1 MANQTAVTTTQIHSP
16 LFFSKVSSGPGDSQ
30 LLFKLIYLWKARNNS
45 KGDILLGLE
54 MPMIDE
60 ELNTHHHSTYLN
72 TFSSSNHTTKTV
84 TNSVELTY
92 ILANSADPFPIVTA
106 AARASVQQESPVV
119 PPPPRFIPPRRV
131 VSLTEENRFLINSFR
146 SATSIPQ
153 ETDTCMRSLRNLM
166 TRRCGRRHALLVKG
180 LRVFNQACDQHGSYI
195 VEKLLDIY
203 EGVDSCGGGRD
214 FGVRIRLVRLARG
227 TYGNFVVYKAPR
239 VTQAVI
245 MTRDDL
251 FWGLVNKLRPF
262 LHIYLFESYG
272 CAPNTLQ
279 FRNRLG
285 AGHTLIVKC
294 RSNRR
299 ISQGAN
305 YVSPN
310 SIYSFPVKEKGSNRI
325 VWTCELND
333 AKSKTF
339 LTIWRAYR
347 GAARAR
353 CGQIC
358 EYIVELKRCFLSE
371 K

>member
-1 MANQTAVTTTQIHSP
+1 MLVLAMC
-16 LFFSKVSSGPGDSQ
+16 FG
-30 LLFKLIYLWKARNNS
+30 FK
-45 KGDILLGLE
+45 
-54 MPMIDE
+54 
-60 ELNTHHHSTYLN
+60 
-72 TFSSSNHTTKTV
+72 
-84 TNSVELTY
+84 
-92 ILANSADPFPIVTA
+92 
-106 AARASVQQESPVV
+106 
-119 PPPPRFIPPRRV
+119 
-131 VSLTEENRFLINSFR
+131 
-146 SATSIPQ
+146 
-153 ETDTCMRSLRNLM
+153 
-166 TRRCGRRHALLVKG
+166 
-180 LRVFNQACDQHGSYI
+180 
-195 VEKLLDIY
+195 
-203 EGVDSCGGGRD
+203 
-214 FGVRIRLVRLARG
+214 
-227 TYGNFVVYKAPR
+227 
-239 VTQAVI
+239 
-245 MTRDDL
+245 
-251 FWGLVNKLRPF
+251 
-262 LHIYLFESYG
+262 ESYG

-358 EYIVELKRCFLSE
+358 EYIVELKVFP
-371 K
+371 